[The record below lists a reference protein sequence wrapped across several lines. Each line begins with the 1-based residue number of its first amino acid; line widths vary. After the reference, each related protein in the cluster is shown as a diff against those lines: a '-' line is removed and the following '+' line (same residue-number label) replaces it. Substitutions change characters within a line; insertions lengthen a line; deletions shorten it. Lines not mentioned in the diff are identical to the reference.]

1 MASGRTSTVVNHP
14 QRNRID
20 QMLDDGV
27 SYRAISTEMGVT
39 VSSIGRYAIS
49 RKSQLARVMDD
60 EPNTVDIGLR
70 LREAADNARDLRR
83 RVGGVGTPLAQAR
96 AIKVETDS
104 LAALRSHVGGDD
116 LTALDILEEAQDV
129 VNSIT
134 DLAKSNPNAAAAL
147 AEHMDE
153 RKSLR
158 DLTASL
164 RTRIEKYR

>member
-1 MASGRTSTVVNHP
+1 MVNHP

-27 SYRAISTEMGVT
+27 SYRVIGTEMGLT
-39 VSSIGRYAIS
+39 LSSMGRYAVS

-70 LREAADNARDLRR
+70 LKEAADLARDLRR

-96 AIKVETDS
+96 AIKVEMDALAS
-104 LAALRSHVGGDD
+104 LRTHVGGDD
-116 LTALDILEEAQDV
+116 ITALDVLEEAQDV
-129 VNSIT
+129 VNAVV
-134 DLAKSNPNAAAAL
+134 DLAKSHPKAASAL
-147 AEHMDE
+147 ADHMAE

-158 DLTASL
+158 DLTKSL
-164 RTRIEKYR
+164 RTRIEKY